1 MHRHLQNSLKWE
13 WHYQGEMTIV
23 ANTDTR
29 DWSFAKKALAELK
42 SQPKKKKKHH
52 RRREYYW
59 VHVQLTNGRVAN
71 YQLPKDLQG
80 PLDQHRESN
89 PGTWKEVLLG
99 ALINVPTT
107 KYQNGQAKIRPAVV
121 QEILILPVGAHD
133 SRWITRSQFVK
144 PNYSWRDWF
153 FNRVSMER
161 EDNFLTHDFD
171 QSNQQR
177 IKTIV
182 SQYRQQ
188 RVHQVRQAFWH
199 KMMLVLAV
207 VIVGGLLLWI

>member
-1 MHRHLQNSLKWE
+1 
-13 WHYQGEMTIV
+13 MTIV
-23 ANTDTR
+23 AKTDTR

-42 SQPKKKKKHH
+42 AQPKKKKKHH

-59 VHVQLTNGRVAN
+59 VHVQFTNGRVAN

-80 PLDQHRESN
+80 PLDQHRESH
-89 PGTWKEVLLG
+89 PETWKSVLLG

-107 KYQNGQAKIRPAVV
+107 KYHDGQAKIRPAVV

-144 PNYSWRDWF
+144 PNYPWRDWL

-161 EDNFLTHDFD
+161 EDNFLIHDFD
-171 QSNQQR
+171 RANQQR

-182 SQYRQQ
+182 SQYRHQ
-188 RVHQVRQAFWH
+188 RVHQVRQEFRH
-199 KMMLVLAV
+199 KMMLALAV
-207 VIVGGLLLWI
+207 VIIGGLLLWI